1 MSDNWEQRP
10 FQLACGSL
18 KNTETETKL
27 PFSIGSVSR
36 QGFEHIRCG
45 ISNQDAI
52 TIKINDD
59 FMIAVLCDGC
69 TSHDESLITD
79 YSSNEVGSRLLAE
92 FVANFCYQDSAPRKN
107 RMKINPFLNRLNTEV
122 HQRLKRL
129 MKVLLV
135 KGEHQLPFLFSM
147 MTSTIIVTVIRKK
160 EFFVFHC
167 GDGFVGVNNEI
178 YDLNSTSGSY
188 LTNAFDPRFNSNNPL
203 LLKLI
208 TSGNTSELNHIYMAT
223 DGFEKSQI
231 LESSFFKKVLHK
243 QNHPHTGYIDLLG
256 EIHLE
261 IIEPYYQK
269 NKPIRQWPI
278 DDASLVMIRKTI
290 K

>member
-1 MSDNWEQRP
+1 MSNKWEQRP

-27 PFSIGSVSR
+27 PFSIGGASR

-52 TIKINDD
+52 TIKIDDD

-79 YSSNEVGSRLLAE
+79 YSTNEVGSRLLAE
-92 FVANFCYQDSAPRKN
+92 FVANFCFEDIKPRKN
-107 RMKINPFLNRLNTEV
+107 KMKITPFLNRLNNEL

-147 MTSTIIVTVIRKK
+147 LTSTLIVTIIRKK
-160 EFFVFHC
+160 EFFIFHC
-167 GDGFVGVNNEI
+167 GDGFVGVNKEI
-178 YDLNSTSGSY
+178 YDLNSDSGSY
-188 LTNAFDPRFNSNNPL
+188 LTNAFDPQFNKNNQM

-223 DGFEKSQI
+223 DGFEHSQI
-231 LESSFFKKVLHK
+231 LESSFFKKVLRK
-243 QNHPHTGYIDLLG
+243 QEYPHTGYIDLLG
-256 EIHLE
+256 ELHLE
-261 IIEPYYQK
+261 IIEPYYQE
-269 NKPIRQWPI
+269 NRPIRQWPL
-278 DDASLVMIRKTI
+278 DDASLIMIRKTL